1 MSMKNYEKT
10 VWITGGSSGFGKAMA
25 QLFLE
30 DGYTVVI
37 AAHNADRLAQAA
49 EEIGCDSFL
58 MDVTC
63 SADWKKA
70 AAYAQEKY
78 GGIDILINNAGG
90 GVAIRY
96 TITLTDDEIDRVID
110 LNLKSVIYGSRAFAP
125 IMMEQKRGTIVNI
138 SSVCA
143 KQAWPQWTVYASAK
157 WGVLGFTKG
166 LYTEL
171 QPYNIRVCCAI
182 PAGCGATNFDRS
194 ANLPARDLLLQ
205 PQNFAKAVVETC
217 KLPQHVVVEE
227 ITVWGIDQVVVPL

>member
-1 MSMKNYEKT
+1 MNTYEKT

-25 QLFLE
+25 QLFIQ
-30 DGYTVVI
+30 DGYTVII
-37 AAHNADRLAQAA
+37 AAHNAERLALAA
-49 EEIGCDSFL
+49 QELGCDSFL

-70 AAYAQEKY
+70 SAYAQEKY

-90 GVAIRY
+90 GVAIRD
-96 TITLTDDEIDRVID
+96 TIELTDDEISRILD
-110 LNLKSVIYGSRAFAP
+110 LNLKSVIFGSREFAP
-125 IMMEQKRGTIVNI
+125 VMMRQRRGTIVNI

-157 WGVLGFTKG
+157 WGVLGFSKG

-182 PAGCGATNFDRS
+182 PAGCGTTNFDRS
-194 ANLPARDLLLQ
+194 ANLPERNLLFQ
-205 PQNFAKAVVETC
+205 PQDFAKAVVETC

-227 ITVWGIDQVVVPL
+227 ITVWGIDQAVVPL